1 MLVIIIMLLIIIL
14 ELLLQPTEKTRS
26 AHSKGEED
34 FLVEILQ
41 DFYERIVY
49 IESKIARDYPNMK
62 RDVNNIRA
70 KLKKLE
76 EMKKV
81 EGLKDVKNGEKERT

>member
-1 MLVIIIMLLIIIL
+1 MWLIIFLQLIIID
-14 ELLLQPTEKTRS
+14 LLMSQMY
-26 AHSKGEED
+26 KGTKDSTTGAED
-34 FLVEILQ
+34 DLLVEILQ

-81 EGLKDVKNGEKERT
+81 EGLKDVKNGEKERS